1 MPNYLKEGHKIFF
14 SDKEWK
20 SFWYTHLH
28 WKNSEELTVKKEI
41 KPRAG
46 YEKKNMKKKDSLA
59 YKGKYLL

>member
-1 MPNYLKEGHKIFF
+1 MPNYLKEGEQDIFF
-14 SDKEWK
+14 RQRM

-46 YEKKNMKKKDSLA
+46 YEKKNMKDSLV